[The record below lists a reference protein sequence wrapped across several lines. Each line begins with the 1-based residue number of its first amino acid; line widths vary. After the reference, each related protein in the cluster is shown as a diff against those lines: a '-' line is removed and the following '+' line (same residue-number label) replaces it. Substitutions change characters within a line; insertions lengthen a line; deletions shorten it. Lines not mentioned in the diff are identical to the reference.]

1 MCSIKFNILQYQKI
15 PVINPLHENVLHAI
29 GVSEIARPEEETA
42 ERWAKKLCLK
52 GVIDSFELNNNFSI
66 LEIVVPE
73 QYVGKTIEEIRFRER
88 FNLLVLTVIKS
99 TEESDLLGRRKTVS
113 KIQGIP
119 EPSAVLEK
127 SDVIVIFGE
136 KQDLQKFVK

>member
-1 MCSIKFNILQYQKI
+1 MYLPIQQGLGILTFASYFSYFFKGGYLSLDVKLM
-15 PVINPLHENVLHAI
+15 PVFLDRVYFSVFHAI
-29 GVSEIARPEEETA
+29 SAFCNAGFSTLPNGMMEAPYVFNYPLQLIIIAIFVFGG
-42 ERWAKKLCLK
+42 L
-52 GVIDSFELNNNFSI
+52 G
-66 LEIVVPE
+66 
-73 QYVGKTIEEIRFRER
+73 
-88 FNLLVLTVIKS
+88 LTVIKS